1 MTIAVATNQQIL
13 QKTAKEKQI
22 IIVDSLN
29 NNIN

>member
-1 MTIAVATNQQIL
+1 MTIAVAANQYIL

-22 IIVDSLN
+22 ITVNSLN